1 MPRVNEFILKRRHII
16 LMFSLI
22 FLYVPGVLQNGVLL
36 TDLFPRGVNLFS
48 KFCFHIVE
56 FIQEHEGNNSSRA
69 SENKIVIIVISYP
82 ENYYKR
88 NLWSEHC
95 TLFLYCIF
103 VRNHIDRYRSKL
115 LRILFI

>member
-1 MPRVNEFILKRRHII
+1 
-16 LMFSLI
+16 MFSLI

-69 SENKIVIIVISYP
+69 SENNIVIIVKLIIIRGIYGVNIVHYSYTVFLF
-82 ENYYKR
+82 ETTLIGIEANF
-88 NLWSEHC
+88 SEF
-95 TLFLYCIF
+95 FLY
-103 VRNHIDRYRSKL
+103 DY
-115 LRILFI
+115 

>member
-1 MPRVNEFILKRRHII
+1 
-16 LMFSLI
+16 MFSLI

-69 SENKIVIIVISYP
+69 SENKIVIIVIFYP

-88 NLWSEHC
+88 NIVHYSYTVFLFDTKLIGIEANFSEF
-95 TLFLYCIF
+95 FLY
-103 VRNHIDRYRSKL
+103 DYW
-115 LRILFI
+115 